1 MKQQFATPC
10 VKVLKCVSAFVDGD
24 ESDDNETTSPSDQQS
39 IPDIAK
45 NQNKDEVTEQPRK
58 SAAQL
63 MRDKKKQTA
72 LTLQW

>member
-1 MKQQFATPC
+1 MSKYYNAF
-10 VKVLKCVSAFVDGD
+10 SAFVDEG
-24 ESDDNETTSPSDQQS
+24 ESDDNETTASPSDQQS
-39 IPDIAK
+39 IPDSTK
-45 NQNKDEVTEQPRK
+45 NQNKDEATEQPRK

>member
-1 MKQQFATPC
+1 MRKSKNAF
-10 VKVLKCVSAFVDGD
+10 SAFVDED
-24 ESDDNETTSPSDQQS
+24 ESDGNETTTSPSDQQS
-39 IPDIAK
+39 ISDNTK